1 MALGPGQEHASEI
14 EEGVGAMGGLDLAG
28 NTDRAALVGEKF
40 DGYVGW
46 LGRRGVLVL
55 AGGIGTALV
64 ALGSAAVIG
73 TTRGTVGAPAFGF
86 ASAGGGIASRA
97 AFLAA
102 IWTPIITARA
112 GVSAVSATWALAA
125 AWPAAAIVLA
135 TAATPVATGATPG
148 AAIGVLALVVGI
160 RILRGWLFEPV
171 RHQLEVEVRG
181 QFGHGVIE

>member
-55 AGGIGTALV
+55 AGG
-64 ALGSAAVIG
+64 IG